1 MLRVERGEKHLCLSC
16 ATRFYDLGREAARCP
31 KCGEVFVRPPPPP
44 ARPVRVP
51 RSFVVVKAAPV
62 EPEAVIAEDEEE
74 EEEEEEEASEAE
86 SEDELL
92 IDETDENEGVDS
104 IAGKSEEV

>member
-1 MLRVERGEKHLCLSC
+1 MLRTERGEKHLCLSC

-51 RSFVVVKAAPV
+51 RSFVVVKPAAPL
-62 EPEAVIAEDEEE
+62 EPEAAIAED
-74 EEEEEEEASEAE
+74 EEEASEAE

-104 IAGKSEEV
+104 VAGKSEEV

>member
-51 RSFVVVKAAPV
+51 RSFVVVKAAAPV
-62 EPEAVIAEDEEE
+62 EPEAVIAED
-74 EEEEEEEASEAE
+74 EEEEEASEAE

>member
-1 MLRVERGEKHLCLSC
+1 MLRIERGEKHLCLSC

-51 RSFVVVKAAPV
+51 RSFVVVKAAAPV

-74 EEEEEEEASEAE
+74 SEAE

-104 IAGKSEEV
+104 IAEKSEEV